1 MRLSSRDEP
10 LLASVILPATGG
22 GMGTST
28 AGAGMEWVM
37 ARQNDGDLWSA
48 VGKGDAD
55 AFGLLF
61 ELHGRSI
68 YNYCFRRTGDWAQA
82 QDLTSV
88 VFLEC
93 WRRRDVELAGDKV
106 LPWLFGI
113 ATNVCRSRRR
123 SVARHRAALR
133 RLPPAER
140 PPEFADE
147 IIERLAD
154 ERRMRT
160 LLSYVS
166 HLPKRE
172 QDVLALCVW
181 AELSYED
188 AAAAAALPPAGA
200 RARESQRGG

>member
-1 MRLSSRDEP
+1 
-10 LLASVILPATGG
+10 
-22 GMGTST
+22 MGTPT
-28 AGAGMEWVM
+28 AAAGMKRVM
-37 ARQNDGDLWSA
+37 AQRDDGDLWSA

-61 ELHGRSI
+61 ERHSRTI

-82 QDLTSV
+82 QDLTSI

-93 WRRRDVELAGDKV
+93 WRRRDIKLAGDKV
-106 LPWLFGI
+106 VPWLFGI

-133 RLPPAER
+133 RLPPPER
-140 PPEFADE
+140 PLEFADE
-147 IIERLAD
+147 TVERLAD

-160 LLSYVS
+160 LLSFVS

-172 QDVLALCVW
+172 QDVIALCIW
-181 AELSYED
+181 ADLSYED
-188 AAAAAALPPAGA
+188 AATALQIPVGTVRSRLA
-200 RARESQRGG
+200 RARTRLRAQAADNRVVEELTNDAP

>member
-1 MRLSSRDEP
+1 MK
-10 LLASVILPATGG
+10 
-22 GMGTST
+22 
-28 AGAGMEWVM
+28 WVM
-37 ARQNDGDLWSA
+37 AQQNDGDLWSA

-61 ELHGRSI
+61 ERHGRSI

-93 WRRRDVELAGDKV
+93 WRRRDIELSGGKV

-113 ATNVCRSRRR
+113 ATNVCRSQRR

-133 RLPPAER
+133 RLPPPER
-140 PPEFADE
+140 PLEFADE
-147 IIERLAD
+147 TVERLAD

-160 LLSYVS
+160 LLSFVS
-166 HLPKRE
+166 RLPKRE
-172 QDVLALCVW
+172 QDVFALCVW
-181 AELSYED
+181 ADLSYED
-188 AAAAAALPPAGA
+188 AAAALQIPVGTVRSRLA
-200 RARESQRGG
+200 RARARLRAQATNTRTVEELPNDAP

>member
-1 MRLSSRDEP
+1 
-10 LLASVILPATGG
+10 
-22 GMGTST
+22 
-28 AGAGMEWVM
+28 M
-37 ARQNDGDLWSA
+37 AQKNDGDLWSA

-61 ELHGRSI
+61 ERHARSI

-93 WRRRDVELAGDKV
+93 WRRRDIQLSGDKV

-133 RLPPAER
+133 RLPPPER
-140 PPEFADE
+140 PLEFADE
-147 IIERLAD
+147 TVERLAD

-160 LLSYVS
+160 LLSFVS
-166 HLPKRE
+166 RLPKRE

-181 AELSYED
+181 ADLSYED
-188 AAAAAALPPAGA
+188 AAAALQIPVGTVRSRLA
-200 RARESQRGG
+200 RARARLRAQATDTRTVEELPNDAP

>member
-1 MRLSSRDEP
+1 
-10 LLASVILPATGG
+10 
-22 GMGTST
+22 MGTPTAT
-28 AGAGMEWVM
+28 AGMKRVM
-37 ARQNDGDLWSA
+37 AQRDDGDLWSA

-61 ELHGRSI
+61 ERHGRSI

-82 QDLTSV
+82 QDLTSI

-93 WRRRDVELAGDKV
+93 WRRRDIKLAGDKV
-106 LPWLFGI
+106 VPWLFGI

-133 RLPPAER
+133 RLPPPER
-140 PPEFADE
+140 PLEFADE
-147 IIERLAD
+147 AVERLAD

-160 LLSYVS
+160 FLSFVS

-172 QDVLALCVW
+172 QDVIALCVW
-181 AELSYED
+181 ADLSYED
-188 AAAAAALPPAGA
+188 AATALQIPIGTVRSRLA
-200 RARESQRGG
+200 RARTRLRARAADNRVVEELPNDAP